1 LANLKEQTVTELE
14 NRKASLIT
22 KMESRRKELT
32 MTVNTLAVMIAE
44 VDKELKSREV
54 VTNTNA

>member
-1 LANLKEQTVTELE
+1 MAKLSEKTITELE
-14 NRKASLIT
+14 DRKVLLIT

-32 MTVNTLAVMIAE
+32 MTVNTLAEMIAE

-54 VTNTNA
+54 VTTTNE